1 MEVFIIKKEIK
12 LMYLKILKWLGINDS
27 FLGYI
32 AGADKL
38 PPPLEERDELELLKK
53 LKYNDKE
60 AKNILVEKNL
70 RLVVYIAKK
79 FENSGV
85 NIEDLISI
93 GTIGLMKAINSYD
106 LDKNIKLATY
116 ASRCIENE
124 ILMFLRKNNKIK
136 TEISIDEPINIDSE
150 EQVTVIANPQLI
162 QAIRLAIANG
172 SIFKDMYSRI
182 ILKENP
188 SAELQELVIIP
199 DSMIESAIDDELKN
213 FINSDDNMQEQLKA
227 LNEKFADI
235 DEETLNRIAFSDEN
249 DLSKEDKKLK
259 EEIQTLMIS
268 AGQTVDSQ
276 MQDSNTKLG
285 KIINNMNFDNS
296 VLQIN
301 KEKI

>member
-1 MEVFIIKKEIK
+1 MTKEYSI
-12 LMYLKILKWLGINDS
+12 
-27 FLGYI
+27 
-32 AGADKL
+32 
-38 PPPLEERDELELLKK
+38 EELA
-53 LKYNDKE
+53 N
-60 AKNILVEKNL
+60 
-70 RLVVYIAKK
+70 
-79 FENSGV
+79 NS
-85 NIEDLISI
+85 N
-93 GTIGLMKAINSYD
+93 LMKSIEFAVITRINV
-106 LDKNIKLATY
+106 
-116 ASRCIENE
+116 
-124 ILMFLRKNNKIK
+124 
-136 TEISIDEPINIDSE
+136 DSD

-188 SAELQELVIIP
+188 SAALQELVVIP

-227 LNEKFADI
+227 LNEKFANI
-235 DEETLNRIAFSDEN
+235 DEETLNRIAFSDES
-249 DLSKEDKKLK
+249 DLSEEDKKLK
-259 EEIQTLMIS
+259 EEIQALMIS
-268 AGQTVDSQ
+268 AGQTVDDQ